1 LFSLVTTIAEVIELR
16 IISLKNTEIMAIAF
30 RIVGET
36 QLESKSKSLETG
48 EERVNHHLPS
58 PDNSLCHSPPVLEI
72 DYL

>member
-36 QLESKSKSLETG
+36 QLELSTGQKLAKSD
-48 EERVNHHLPS
+48 EERVS
-58 PDNSLCHSPPVLEI
+58 
-72 DYL
+72 